1 MRVFFICFLILVVAA
16 CNEPVKKNNS
26 PKEAFDK
33 IEGVIG
39 NDNWQLVDGVDTSY
53 IYFSRIGDL
62 INVYRYNISKGDSV
76 NTRMNNIVHQS
87 DSVIWNWENEK
98 LLLTGAD
105 SNTINWE
112 AMNAG
117 KDKYK
122 LLKTDSLH
130 LSFVLPNGRE
140 AVMKKMLPLST
151 FLVRQ
156 QYDFTHGTSYTDS
169 ATMLFRQ
176 TKKKGKSK

>member
-39 NDNWQLVDGVDTSY
+39 NDNWQLIDGVDTSY
-53 IYFSRIGDL
+53 IYFSRIGNL

-76 NTRMNNIVHQS
+76 NTHMNNIVHQS
-87 DSVIWNWENEK
+87 DSVIWNWNNEK
-98 LLLTGAD
+98 LLLTGTD
-105 SNTINWE
+105 SNTVNWE

-122 LLKTDSLH
+122 LSKTDSLNM
-130 LSFVLPNGRE
+130 SFVLPNGHT
-140 AVMKKMLPLST
+140 AAMKKMLPLST

-156 QYDFTHGTSYTDS
+156 KYDYTHGTSYTDS
-169 ATMLFRQ
+169 AAILYRRS
-176 TKKKGKSK
+176 KKKERSK

>member
-1 MRVFFICFLILVVAA
+1 MKVFFICFLILVVAA
-16 CNEPVKKNNS
+16 CNEPVKKNSS
-26 PKEAFDK
+26 PKEDFDK

-39 NDNWQLVDGVDTSY
+39 NDNWQLIDGVDTSY
-53 IYFSRIGDL
+53 IYFSRIGNL

-87 DSVIWNWENEK
+87 DSVIWNWDNEK
-98 LLLTGAD
+98 LFLTGVD
-105 SNTINWE
+105 SNAINWE

-122 LLKTDSLH
+122 IFKADSIYM
-130 LSFVLPNGRE
+130 SFVFPNGHT

-151 FLVRQ
+151 FLVRKK
-156 QYDFTHGTSYTDS
+156 YDYTHGTSYIDS
-169 ATMLFRQ
+169 STILLRQ
-176 TKKKGKSK
+176 TKKKDTSK